1 MQFDS
6 LIFDMDG
13 TLWDNVNSY
22 VKVWNIGLEQIGHS
36 RRVIREELLGLM
48 GKDIEVMLKHLV
60 PESPKEKRIEL
71 MHAVFDAYDA
81 MGDNLDALIF
91 PNVLEGMKKLSKKYK
106 LLLLSNC
113 EEGGLVKF
121 MRFVG
126 IKHLITD
133 YQEHGQNFLPKNE
146 NLQLLIKRNNL
157 KSTIYIGDTDSD
169 SRETRTAGLPFAF
182 AAYGFGHTEDYDL
195 KFDSFEELTD
205 YFMNLDKYRIE
216 ETVSK

>member
-1 MQFDS
+1 MFHKKGQNMQFDS

-36 RRVIREELLGLM
+36 KHVTREELMGLM
-48 GKDIEVMLKHLV
+48 GVDIENMLKRLIPDS
-60 PESPKEKRIEL
+60 PEEKRIEL

-81 MGDNLDALIF
+81 MDDNLEAIIF
-91 PNVLEGMKKLSKKYK
+91 PGVQEGLEKLSKRYK

-121 MRFVG
+121 MQFTG
-126 IKHLITD
+126 IRHLITD
-133 YQEHGQNFLPKNE
+133 YQEHGQNFKPKSE
-146 NLQLLIKRNNL
+146 NLQLIVERNNL
-157 KSTIYIGDTDSD
+157 KSAIYIGDTDGD
-169 SRETRTAGLPFAF
+169 SQETRKAGLPFAF

-195 KFDSFEELTD
+195 KFDSFEELTE
-205 YFMNLDKYRIE
+205 YFMSL
-216 ETVSK
+216 